1 MLVQY
6 VKRPDAFFGTSQA
19 LVHLL
24 NNVNAAY
31 MYVLMCMACWPAPI
45 AVLGAL
51 RRCQSFMV
59 AQPPW
64 VQANVLTFIFMQ
76 N

>member
-1 MLVQY
+1 
-6 VKRPDAFFGTSQA
+6 
-19 LVHLL
+19 
-24 NNVNAAY
+24 